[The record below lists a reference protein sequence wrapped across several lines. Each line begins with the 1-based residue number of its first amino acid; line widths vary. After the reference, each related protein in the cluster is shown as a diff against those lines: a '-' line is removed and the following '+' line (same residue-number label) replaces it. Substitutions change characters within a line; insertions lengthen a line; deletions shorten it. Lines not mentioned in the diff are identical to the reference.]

1 VRSAVSDAVVRARVL
16 QDEFAQLKFHQ
27 QYLTPTLRRAR
38 VRRVSCSVSVRLF
51 TGILDGLSA
60 LTYRSAHSLLLHILQ

>member
-1 VRSAVSDAVVRARVL
+1 VSDAVVRARVL

-27 QYLTPTLRRAR
+27 QYLTPTLRPAR
-38 VRRVSCSVSVRLF
+38 VRVSCSVSVRLF